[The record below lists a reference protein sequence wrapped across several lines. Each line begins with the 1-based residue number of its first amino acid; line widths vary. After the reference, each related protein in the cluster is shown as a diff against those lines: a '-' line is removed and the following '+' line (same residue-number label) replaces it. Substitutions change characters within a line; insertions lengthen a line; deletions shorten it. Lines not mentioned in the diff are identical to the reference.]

1 MKLEMKVALRSI
13 LRPEPRPQSG
23 ALAQDSAPRACPCGS
38 TGISNQR
45 GVALLVVLWIFIF
58 LFVVAFDFSAAVR
71 DEASAAH
78 RYGDETQGYY
88 LALAGFERALFDFLQ
103 QAPSGRGQQSQ
114 APADLFAGTWTEG
127 PQGSGYRFRLID
139 EGGKININRIDENK
153 LRSIFTNMGIEEPR
167 RSILV
172 DSIMDWRDPDDLHRI
187 NGAESDYY
195 QSLPV
200 SYSAK
205 NGPFDTVE
213 DLLWVRGVTTALF
226 YGVSEDATAPEG
238 GAIVGLKQLFTVDSP
253 NDRVNLRTASA
264 EVIHALTGID
274 MKKCQQFVE
283 ERKKLSDKSL
293 PDLLALLGGGTGDP
307 RLQNFVF
314 TNPSVISVEAEG
326 QPAESQVRRRVRGV
340 VRAAGGQAR
349 FEIVRWIDRDNQAS
363 GANSGENK

>member
-1 MKLEMKVALRSI
+1 MKLKLKVALRTI
-13 LRPEPRPQSG
+13 LRPEPRPQPG
-23 ALAQDSAPRACPCGS
+23 ALAQDSAPRVCPWGS
-38 TGISNQR
+38 TGLSNQR

-103 QAPSGRGQQSQ
+103 QQAPSGRGQQSQ
-114 APADLFAGTWTEG
+114 ASADLFAGAWTDG
-127 PQGSGYRFRLID
+127 PPGSGYRFRLID

-153 LRSIFTNMGIEEPR
+153 LRSIFTNLGIEEPR
-167 RSILV
+167 RTILV

-195 QSLPV
+195 QSLPMP
-200 SYSAK
+200 YSAK

-226 YGVSEDATAPEG
+226 YGSGEDAAAPEG

-264 EVIHALTGID
+264 EVCHALTGVD

-307 RLQNFVF
+307 RLQNFVL
-314 TNPSVISVEAEG
+314 TNPSVVSVEAEG

-349 FEIVRWIDRDNQAS
+349 FEIVRWIDRDNQAP
-363 GANSGENK
+363 GN